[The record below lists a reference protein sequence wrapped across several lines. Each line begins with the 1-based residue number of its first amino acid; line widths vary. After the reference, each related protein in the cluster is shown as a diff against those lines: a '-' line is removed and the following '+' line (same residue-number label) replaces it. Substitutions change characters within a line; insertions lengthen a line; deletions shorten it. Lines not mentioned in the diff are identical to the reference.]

1 LQQNK
6 LPLGEKG
13 WAKGRKVELIILGY
27 GFILKITKNKY
38 EIIW

>member
-13 WAKGRKVELIILGY
+13 WPKGGKAELIIFGY
-27 GFILKITKNKY
+27 RFILKITKNKY